1 MAYRNKKDTEKTLE
15 LVLWLLLEIPMAIIA
30 VFKLIFTGSVK
41 SRNRL
46 AARLEDVK
54 LEEIDQMDGF
64 SFEYYIAELLKEHGF
79 RQVVVT
85 GGSGDF
91 GVDITAVIG
100 NTKYAFQCKNYQSN
114 LGVTPIQ
121 EVYSGAPMYKASV
134 CVVVTNAYFT
144 PHAIELA
151 RSLGVRLWD
160 RDVLYRLMGQG

>member
-1 MAYRNKKDTEKTLE
+1 MTIWLTEIKRIPKKTLE
-15 LVLWLLLEIPMAIIA
+15 LVLWLLLGIPMAIIA
-30 VFKLIFTGSVK
+30 AFKLIFTGSVK

-46 AARLEDVK
+46 AAR

-100 NTKYAFQCKNYQSN
+100 NTKYAFQCKNYQRN
-114 LGVTPIQ
+114 IGVTPIQ

>member
-1 MAYRNKKDTEKTLE
+1 MTIWLTEIKRIPKKTLE
-15 LVLWLLLEIPMAIIA
+15 LVLWLLLGIPMAIFA

-41 SRNRL
+41 LRNRL
-46 AARLEDVK
+46 AAR

-100 NTKYAFQCKNYQSN
+100 NTKYAFQCKNYQRN
-114 LGVTPIQ
+114 IGVTPIQ